1 MLGLA
6 LVVAFFASAIFA
18 HVFATH
24 APLAM
29 DIPNRLSGPTAEHW
43 AGTDQLGRD
52 TYTRVLYGGRVALQ
66 VAAVGVSVSLAA
78 GLLLG
83 MLAGFGPQWLDNLLL
98 LLFDSIR
105 SFPTVVLALAAVALL
120 GPSLEL
126 VLTIVIVTSIPGYAR
141 LTRTSTLALKNTEFI
156 LAERSLG
163 AGTWRILSRHVLP
176 NVIGPLLILAAMDVP
191 VVVTI
196 EAGLSFLGLGVQPPT
211 ASWGTILNEG
221 YLIIRD
227 TPWMVV
233 AGGIPLVLTTLGFT
247 FLGEAL
253 RDVFDPRLRKGGG
266 PVPVKWPC
274 PCIAAAEAVRLSLHA
289 VVPAC
294 KIVSRGHPQVQLW
307 AGPDSRRRSSSDAS
321 AAASSSPVRLDDPA

>member
-1 MLGLA
+1 MSATRSEPRVPGAASRSATEPARSPSREKLVLFLRNPTGMLGLV
-6 LVVAFFASAIFA
+6 LVILFFASAIFA
-18 HVFATH
+18 HVFETH
-24 APLAM
+24 SPLAM
-29 DIPNRLSGPTAEHW
+29 DIPNRLSAPTAEHW

-52 TYTRVLYGGRVALQ
+52 TWSRVLHGGRVALM

-83 MLAGFGPQWLDNLLL
+83 MLAGFGPRWLDNLLL

-163 AGTWRILSRHVLP
+163 AGTWRILIRHILP

-253 RDVFDPRLRKGGG
+253 RDVFDPRLRKGG
-266 PVPVKWPC
+266 
-274 PCIAAAEAVRLSLHA
+274 
-289 VVPAC
+289 
-294 KIVSRGHPQVQLW
+294 
-307 AGPDSRRRSSSDAS
+307 
-321 AAASSSPVRLDDPA
+321 

>member
-1 MLGLA
+1 MSATRSEPRVPDTAAGAGPARDRSVSREKLALFLRNPTGMLGLA
-6 LVVAFFASAIFA
+6 LVIMFFASAIFA

-24 APLAM
+24 DPFAM
-29 DIPNRLSGPTAEHW
+29 DIPNRLSGPTAAHW

-52 TYTRVLYGGRVALQ
+52 TFTRVLYGGRVALQ
-66 VAAVGVSVSLAA
+66 VAAVGVSVSLVA
-78 GLLLG
+78 GLILG
-83 MLAGFGPQWLDNLLL
+83 MLAGFGPAWLDNLLL
-98 LLFDSIR
+98 LVFDSIR

-126 VLTIVIVTSIPGYAR
+126 VLAIVIVTSIPGYGR
-141 LTRTSTLALKNTEFI
+141 LVRTSTLALKNTEFI

-163 AGTWRILSRHVLP
+163 AGTWRILAHHIMP

-253 RDVFDPRLRKGGG
+253 RDVFDPRLRKG
-266 PVPVKWPC
+266 
-274 PCIAAAEAVRLSLHA
+274 R
-289 VVPAC
+289 
-294 KIVSRGHPQVQLW
+294 
-307 AGPDSRRRSSSDAS
+307 
-321 AAASSSPVRLDDPA
+321 

>member
-1 MLGLA
+1 MSREKLALFLRNPTGMLGLA
-6 LVVAFFASAIFA
+6 LVLLFFASAILA

-24 APLAM
+24 APLAI
-29 DIPNRLSGPTAEHW
+29 DIPNRLSGPTVEHW

-52 TYTRVLYGGRVALQ
+52 TYTRVLYGGRVALM
-66 VAAVGVSVSLAA
+66 VAAVGVSVSLAV
-78 GLLLG
+78 GLILG

-126 VLTIVIVTSIPGYAR
+126 VLAIVIVTSIPGYAR
-141 LTRTSTLALKNTEFI
+141 LVRTSTLALKNTEFI

-163 AGTWRILSRHVLP
+163 AGTWRILSRHIMP

-227 TPWMVV
+227 TPWMVI
-233 AGGIPLVLTTLGFT
+233 AGGVPLVLTTLGFT

-253 RDVFDPRLRKGGG
+253 RDVFDPRLRKG
-266 PVPVKWPC
+266 
-274 PCIAAAEAVRLSLHA
+274 H
-289 VVPAC
+289 
-294 KIVSRGHPQVQLW
+294 
-307 AGPDSRRRSSSDAS
+307 
-321 AAASSSPVRLDDPA
+321 